1 MTAWIH
7 RIDTLLPDFSFAQ
20 EEAMVKMQEWARDD
34 RERRLVRAVYRH
46 SGIERRHS
54 VLRNYDG
61 EGEGAFFHRDA
72 DGASSRARYRRPQR
86 HLFGGVPRD
95 VGGVGPEG
103 DRKLSRRRY
112 PPT

>member
-1 MTAWIH
+1 MTVWIH

-61 EGEGAFFHRDA
+61 EGEGAFFRRDA
-72 DGASSRARYRRPQR
+72 GGALRGPGTAAVSYTHLRAHETGRN
-86 HLFGGVPRD
+86 LVC
-95 VGGVGPEG
+95 
-103 DRKLSRRRY
+103 
-112 PPT
+112 

>member
-54 VLRNYDG
+54 VLSQLRWG
-61 EGEGAFFHRDA
+61 RGGRIFPSRC
-72 DGASSRARYRRPQR
+72 GGSASRPRHRRPQR

-95 VGGVGPEG
+95 VGGRWPG
-103 DRKLSRRRY
+103 R
-112 PPT
+112 